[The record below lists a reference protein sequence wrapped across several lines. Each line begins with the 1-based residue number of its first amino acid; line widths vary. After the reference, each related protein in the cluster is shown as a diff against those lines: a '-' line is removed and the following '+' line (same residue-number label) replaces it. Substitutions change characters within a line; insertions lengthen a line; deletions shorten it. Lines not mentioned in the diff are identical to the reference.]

1 MSQSIQ
7 LNLENAIARI
17 LSSVSNVNVYT
28 ANRVGGR
35 LFPYITVQA
44 SINSQLLGN
53 YTGVYDLNVLVN
65 YSDTAAKITQEDFD
79 SKYCDIFNAFYE
91 QTPTL
96 IVKIQNVIYN
106 TKVFMA
112 RIVSQTPSIR
122 TDKDAWQRGLTLNVF
137 ATPSELDDGLRCL
150 DFGQERN
157 SMYVALI

>member
-7 LNLENAIARI
+7 LNLENAIASI

-28 ANRVGGR
+28 ANRVGAR
-35 LFPYITVQA
+35 LYPFVTIQA

-65 YSDTAAKITQEDFD
+65 YSDTADKITQEDFD
-79 SKYCDIFNAFYE
+79 SKYCDVFNAFYE

-96 IVKIQNVIYN
+96 VAKIQNVIAN

-122 TDKDAWQRGLTLNVF
+122 TDKDAWQRGLTLNVY
-137 ATPSELDDGLRCL
+137 ATP
-150 DFGQERN
+150 Q
-157 SMYVALI
+157 

>member
-1 MSQSIQ
+1 MNQSTQ
-7 LNLENAIARI
+7 LNLENAIAKI
-17 LSSVSNVNVYT
+17 LFSVSNVNVYT

-35 LFPYITVQA
+35 LFPYITIQA

-65 YSDTAAKITQEDFD
+65 YSDTADKITQEDFD

-91 QTPTL
+91 QAPSL
-96 IVKIQNVIYN
+96 VIKIQNVISN

-122 TDKDAWQRGLTLNVF
+122 TDKDAWQRGLTLNIF
-137 ATPSELDDGLRCL
+137 ATPSELDDGLRSL
-150 DFGQERN
+150 RFFEEQN
-157 SMYVALI
+157 SMYVAII

>member
-7 LNLENAIARI
+7 FNLENAIASI
-17 LSSVSNVNVYT
+17 LSSISNVNVYT
-28 ANRVGGR
+28 ANRIGGR
-35 LFPYITVQA
+35 FFPYITIQA

-65 YSDTAAKITQEDFD
+65 YSDTADKIAQEDFD
-79 SKYCDIFNAFYE
+79 LKYCDIFNAFYE

-96 IVKIQNVIYN
+96 VVKIQNVISN

-137 ATPSELDDGLRCL
+137 ATPSETDVGLRSL
-150 DFGQERN
+150 NFFEREN
-157 SMYVALI
+157 SMYVAVI

>member
-7 LNLENAIARI
+7 LNLENAIASI

-28 ANRVGGR
+28 ANRVGAR
-35 LFPYITVQA
+35 LYPFVTIQA

-53 YTGVYDLNVLVN
+53 YTGVYDLNVMVN
-65 YSDTAAKITQEDFD
+65 YSDTADKISQEDFD
-79 SKYCDIFNAFYE
+79 SKYCDVFNAFYE

-96 IVKIQNVIYN
+96 VVKIQNVIAN

-122 TDKDAWQRGLTLNVF
+122 TDKDAWQRGLTLNIY
-137 ATPSELDDGLRCL
+137 ATP
-150 DFGQERN
+150 Q
-157 SMYVALI
+157 

>member
-7 LNLENAIARI
+7 LNLENAVASI

-28 ANRVGGR
+28 ANRVGAR
-35 LFPYITVQA
+35 LYPFVTIQA

-53 YTGVYDLNVLVN
+53 YTGVYDLNVMVN
-65 YSDTAAKITQEDFD
+65 YSDTADKISQEDFD
-79 SKYCDIFNAFYE
+79 SKYCDVFNAFYE

-96 IVKIQNVIYN
+96 VVKIQNLIAN

-122 TDKDAWQRGLTLNVF
+122 TDKDAWQRGLTLNIY
-137 ATPSELDDGLRCL
+137 ATP
-150 DFGQERN
+150 Q
-157 SMYVALI
+157 

>member
-7 LNLENAIARI
+7 LNLENAIVRT

-35 LFPYITVQA
+35 LFPYITIQA

-96 IVKIQNVIYN
+96 VVKIQNAISS

-137 ATPSELDDGLRCL
+137 ATS
-150 DFGQERN
+150 Q
-157 SMYVALI
+157 